1 MKKIFTIIC
10 LVIICCNV
18 SAQET
23 YNKDFAI
30 SVKKNSEYFYGEAS
44 DAETAFNKLLKKI
57 KSCNDFDSP
66 IDTTAA
72 GARQKSKHF
81 EYQKNSKTN
90 VTIYYVLKK
99 NLVITENADSQVIA
113 GTDSKVPDENAPV
126 IDFVLSYNNY
136 QDLRQYLDKR
146 KNERHDIQ
154 FKLIKGDDGTR
165 NCYWIVFDGT
175 RKVIAVLDKTLTKDL
190 MTGESVDPQ
199 KYKNYPK
206 IWLQT
211 F

>member
-1 MKKIFTIIC
+1 MKKLFNILCFI
-10 LVIICCNV
+10 IICCNV
-18 SAQET
+18 FAQET
-23 YNKDFAI
+23 YDKDFAI
-30 SVKKNSEYFYGEAS
+30 SVKKNTEYLYGEAS

-81 EYQKNSKTN
+81 EYQKNSKTK
-90 VTIYYVLKK
+90 VTLYYVLKK
-99 NLVITENADSQVIA
+99 DLVITDNADNQIIA
-113 GTDSKVPDENAPV
+113 GTDSKFPDENAPV
-126 IDFVLSYNNY
+126 IDFVLNYNNY

-165 NCYWIVFDGT
+165 NCYWIVFDDT
-175 RKVIAVLDKTLTKDL
+175 RKVIAVLDKTLSKDL
-190 MTGESVDPQ
+190 MTGQSVDPQ